1 MSDDKRNLL
10 YKGLKKA
17 VSRSL
22 LWAKEDEEF
31 RDELSRID
39 S

>member
-1 MSDDKRNLL
+1 MSDAKRNLL
-10 YKGLKKA
+10 YKGWKKA

-31 RDELSRID
+31 IKELS
-39 S
+39 SLEN